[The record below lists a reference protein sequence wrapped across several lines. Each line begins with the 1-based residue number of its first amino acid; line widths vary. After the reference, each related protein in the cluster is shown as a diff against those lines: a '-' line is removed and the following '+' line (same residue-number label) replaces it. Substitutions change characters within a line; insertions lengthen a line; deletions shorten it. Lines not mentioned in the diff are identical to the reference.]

1 MLCYYEHNI
10 KGELSLLM
18 KKIDSRLSYLIA
30 IKEGLFNLLKISLYR
45 NAIYLMLNSA
55 MYALTGFFFWIVA
68 ARLYPAEVVG
78 LASSTIAAIG
88 LLSLLSTLGLDYG
101 LLRFLPAAGDEAR
114 EIFIPHTFLTSLV
127 QSSSSQA
134 IQLIIQ

>member
-1 MLCYYEHNI
+1 
-10 KGELSLLM
+10 M
-18 KKIDSRLSYLIA
+18 KKAESRASGLA
-30 IKEGLFNLLKISLYR
+30 AVKEGLLNLFRLSLYR

-68 ARLYPAEVVG
+68 ARLYPPEVVG
-78 LASSTIAAIG
+78 LASSVIAAIG

-114 EIFIPHTFLTSLV
+114 EISCR
-127 QSSSSQA
+127 
-134 IQLIIQ
+134 